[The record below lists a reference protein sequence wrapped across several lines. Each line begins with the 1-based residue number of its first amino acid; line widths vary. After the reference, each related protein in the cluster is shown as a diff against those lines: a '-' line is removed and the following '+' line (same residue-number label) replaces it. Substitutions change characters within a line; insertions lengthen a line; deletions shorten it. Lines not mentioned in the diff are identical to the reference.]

1 MAGKIDTS
9 LDEPGTFMFTVEGAQ
24 RAHRLNRMAWSLT
37 RAEGR
42 DAFRAGEESCMDSF
56 GLSKE
61 EKELVRGRDW
71 NAMLAYGM
79 SRNLALKLAGTL
91 GISIIEMGAA
101 MRGET
106 VEEFRAAGP
115 HTLTGAANR
124 EALKNR

>member
-1 MAGKIDTS
+1 MAGRIDTS
-9 LDEPGTFMFTVEGAQ
+9 LDPPGTFMFTVEGAQ
-24 RAHRLNRMAWSLT
+24 RAYRLNRMAWTLT
-37 RAEGR
+37 RAEAR
-42 DAFRAGEESCMDSF
+42 EAFRAGEEKYLDGF

-61 EKELVRGRDW
+61 EKELVRSRDW

-79 SRNLALKLAGTL
+79 SRNLALKLAAVL

-106 VEEFRAAGP
+106 VAEFRAAGP